1 MEEGCALLKKGL
13 QQGFGGN
20 LAGGIEKHQR
30 HLIDCCLSIQH
41 HHSIHQ
47 HHSTLSTPPP
57 SAFGSSIYYRS
68 SLFHLDPTAK
78 YRPSSLPIMSLRIVP
93 PAANA
98 TQTSNTA
105 SASHLSKGAPSA
117 TGIHD
122 TLRAS
127 FTPAPTLQQQRTPT
141 STHPLEARLLQWRQ
155 THDAMK
161 METLKRVYGIAE
173 PVRRGM
179 ELKIVQE
186 GQWKPAV
193 LGGGKE
199 SNIHADIL
207 ALGGRETEVTW
218 EDVFD
223 GDDLREPAT
232 FHDEMEQRL
241 KMNW

>member
-1 MEEGCALLKKGL
+1 
-13 QQGFGGN
+13 
-20 LAGGIEKHQR
+20 
-30 HLIDCCLSIQH
+30 
-41 HHSIHQ
+41 
-47 HHSTLSTPPP
+47 
-57 SAFGSSIYYRS
+57 
-68 SLFHLDPTAK
+68 
-78 YRPSSLPIMSLRIVP
+78 MSLRIA
-93 PAANA
+93 PAAPNA
-98 TQTSNTA
+98 TTASNTPVA
-105 SASHLSKGAPSA
+105 HLSKGAPSA
-117 TGIHD
+117 PGVHD

-127 FTPAPTLQQQRTPT
+127 LTPAPTTQQQRPATS

-161 METLKRVYGIAE
+161 MESLRRVYGIAE

-186 GQWKPAV
+186 GQWKPAA